1 MSQPE
6 RSNTRFAGIALET
19 VGWPLFWGGLATFGY
34 YFALQRGWLG
44 HPILSRYTAG
54 HPVEYVEIGL
64 FFVGLSAIVRRGW
77 QAVVQLAIARTPQL
91 DPPPI
96 SGQSPEDAEQLLKQL
111 GSASSTVRHSAIV
124 RRLEAALAHVRRQ
137 ESADQLD
144 EELKYLADMEAE
156 RTYEAYALVR
166 IIIWATPMLG
176 FLGTVIGIT
185 LALGDLSPE
194 ALVNSPKEAMEGL
207 LSGLS
212 VAFDTTA
219 LALTLSMLLMFAQFL
234 ANQLET
240 QLLAVVQRLASE
252 ELGGRFHRLG
262 TQRDPQIA
270 AVQRMSQ
277 TVISGME
284 TLVRRQSEVWKAT
297 LDHSHEQWQ
306 QLLENTGRSV
316 QTAVGQALRESL
328 QVHSANLLQLEQAA
342 ENRTTHQWQQW
353 QESVARADRQTQS
366 QQAELARQT
375 EILLQVLKA
384 TGQIASLEHTLN
396 QNLRALAGSKNFE
409 DTVMSLSAAIHLLN
423 SRLGKPVARDTQVQL
438 EKLREERA
446 A

>member
-1 MSQPE
+1 MSQHE
-6 RSNTRFAGIALET
+6 RSNTKFAGIALET

-34 YFALQRGWLG
+34 YFALHQGWLRN
-44 HPILSRYTAG
+44 PILSRYTAG

-64 FFVGLSAIVRRGW
+64 FLVGLSAIVRRGW
-77 QAVVQLAIARTPQL
+77 QAIVQLAIARTTHF

-96 SGQSPEDAEQLLKQL
+96 NGQSPEDAETLLEQLR
-111 GSASSTVRHSAIV
+111 SASSTVRQSAIV

-166 IIIWATPMLG
+166 MIIWATPMLG

-297 LDHSHEQWQ
+297 LDQSHEQWQ

-316 QTAVGQALRESL
+316 QTAVGQALQESL

-342 ENRTTHQWQQW
+342 ENRTTTQWQQW
-353 QESVARADRQTQS
+353 RETVAETDRQTQS

-384 TGQIASLEHTLN
+384 TGQIVKLGTDAESEPSS
-396 QNLRALAGSKNFE
+396 AGGFE
-409 DTVMSLSAAIHLLN
+409 EL
-423 SRLGKPVARDTQVQL
+423 
-438 EKLREERA
+438 
-446 A
+446 